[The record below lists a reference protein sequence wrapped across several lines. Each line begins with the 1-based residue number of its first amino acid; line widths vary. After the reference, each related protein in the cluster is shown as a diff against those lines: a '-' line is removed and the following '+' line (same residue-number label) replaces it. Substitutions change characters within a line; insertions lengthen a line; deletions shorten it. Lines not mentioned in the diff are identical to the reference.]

1 MIVTKALHHN
11 FRVRDFSNK
20 IWSTVEGFKQSI
32 KKVNFDGGFSQF
44 ILRLSPVIREMHS
57 LFYPFFPLIKLSVEF
72 LQLSDRLLSRTCL
85 RCIASYMTSTVSMW
99 NH

>member
-57 LFYPFFPLIKLSVEF
+57 LFYPFFPSL
-72 LQLSDRLLSRTCL
+72 
-85 RCIASYMTSTVSMW
+85 
-99 NH
+99 N